1 MKLGKTMNDI
11 AVLIKNGESKR
22 KIEKSGKIYKLMVES
37 KNIEAIIAEL
47 DPGTESR
54 WFCHDGEEIH
64 FVIKGEMEYIVGDHS
79 YILHEGDT
87 LWHNSNQKHRAK
99 NISTKKVAYIT
110 IGTPPTLKQSML

>member
-1 MKLGKTMNDI
+1 MNNNAI
-11 AVLIKNGESKR
+11 LIKKGESKS
-22 KIEKSGKIYKLMVES
+22 KIKKSGKIYNLMIES

-47 DPGTESR
+47 DPGTDSR

-64 FVIKGEMEYIVGDHS
+64 FVLKGEMEYIVEDRS

-87 LWHNSNQKHRAK
+87 LWHNSNQRHKAK
-99 NISTKKVAYIT
+99 NIGSKKVIYIT